1 MGRIRAYWGQ
11 LLRGHDGRR
20 FRELYAYRHRRRE
33 DGPWARPLTILAG
46 LALVF
51 GGLAIGWLPGPGGF
65 IALIGGA
72 LLAAEWLPVAKV
84 LDWTERRIRATVQRF
99 RKSDA
104 TSS

>member
-1 MGRIRAYWGQ
+1 MGRIKAYWGQ

-20 FRELYAYRHRRRE
+20 FRELYAYRHRRRG
-33 DGPWARPLTILAG
+33 DGPWARTLTILAG
-46 LALVF
+46 VGLVF

-72 LLAAEWLPVAKV
+72 LLAAEFLPIAKA
-84 LDWTERRIRATVQRF
+84 LDWAERRIRAIVHRL
-99 RKSDA
+99 RNA